1 VPDRRRPGILGLS
14 TALDV
19 EHERSRQTVTI
30 EARPRRLRGTFTR
43 LSVRSGPLEVG
54 IETAGSE
61 GGWPVLLLHGF
72 PYDPHSFEAVAVRL
86 AAAGAR
92 VLAPYLR
99 GFGPTG
105 FVSES
110 TPRSGQQAAIGRD
123 VLSLIETLELEAPIL
138 VGYDWGGRAACVA
151 AALRP
156 DLVGGVVA
164 LGGYS
169 IQDIAG
175 SDEPSPPLEESR
187 DWYQYYFHS
196 KRGQA
201 GLTRFRREIA
211 AQLWR
216 EWSPARPIE
225 DADFERAV
233 PSFDN
238 PDFVDVAIHSYR
250 HRFGLAPGATEY
262 EDDERFLAGLPTI
275 ASPAIVLDPTDDPA
289 LAPRPREH
297 HAERF
302 AHLLDHRRIASGH
315 NQPFDAPADVAL
327 AVRDLR
333 DFLTGRR
340 P

>member
-1 VPDRRRPGILGLS
+1 
-14 TALDV
+14 
-19 EHERSRQTVTI
+19 VTI
-30 EARPRRLRGTFTR
+30 EARPRRVRGTFTR

-86 AAAGAR
+86 AAVGAR

-201 GLTRFRREIA
+201 GLTRFRRDIA
-211 AQLWR
+211 AQGVARVVACTTHRGRGLR
-216 EWSPARPIE
+216 ARRALVRQPRLRRRRHPLLPAPLRTRPRRRGVRGR
-225 DADFERAV
+225 RAL
-233 PSFDN
+233 PGRP
-238 PDFVDVAIHSYR
+238 PD
-250 HRFGLAPGATEY
+250 
-262 EDDERFLAGLPTI
+262 
-275 ASPAIVLDPTDDPA
+275 
-289 LAPRPREH
+289 PRPDLT
-297 HAERF
+297 
-302 AHLLDHRRIASGH
+302 AHGTSTPSGSH
-315 NQPFDAPADVAL
+315 TCWTIGESRVGTTS
-327 AVRDLR
+327 RS
-333 DFLTGRR
+333 TR
-340 P
+340 PRTLPLPCAIYGIS